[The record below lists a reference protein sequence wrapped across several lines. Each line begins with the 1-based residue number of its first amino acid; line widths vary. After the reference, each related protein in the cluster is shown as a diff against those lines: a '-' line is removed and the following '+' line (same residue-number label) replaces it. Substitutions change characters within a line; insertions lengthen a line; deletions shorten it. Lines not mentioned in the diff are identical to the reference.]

1 MRYRRESAKRLPRV
15 CRNDCVDIGTGPC
28 EDSDV
33 VSPRTV
39 LDVKAPDG
47 PRWDLALEL
56 LERGQGAVG
65 LGGLTLRTDPA
76 TPKTGRLFHIEFP
89 CPADPALSMESR
101 REQLHA
107 LGNHDLENARRLIE
121 SLCQQD
127 DRFAALVAEP
137 GVVYEFVHD
146 YGMGTFLVATA
157 RRAGPL
163 DWK

>member
-1 MRYRRESAKRLPRV
+1 M
-15 CRNDCVDIGTGPC
+15 
-28 EDSDV
+28 
-33 VSPRTV
+33 SPRTV

-121 SLCQQD
+121 SLASRTTASRRWWRSQAWSTNSFTTTGWALSWWLQLAVLARSTGSRIS
-127 DRFAALVAEP
+127 RFLP
-137 GVVYEFVHD
+137 LSRRSGVGYPD
-146 YGMGTFLVATA
+146 SRSPSDAQRTQL
-157 RRAGPL
+157 P
-163 DWK
+163 